1 MQLVNLHDYEVLAQS
16 RLAQPIWDYY
26 QGGSDDEITLHA
38 NHEAFRHLRLCPHVL
53 TGTGSCDLRTS
64 MLGSEISM
72 PIIVAPTA
80 GHGMAHPAGECATM
94 RGAGAAQTG
103 MIVSTDSTYS
113 LEEIA
118 QSAAGPHWYQLY
130 IYTFQ
135 EAQKSIRRAEAAGYQ
150 AIVLTVDAPI
160 LGRRERDIRNDMISF
175 QEAYYPKAFAGNAPH
190 TIFGSSDTIEQAAY
204 EGHLL
209 TWDVLSWLRQQT
221 SLPIILKGILAAEDA
236 KLAIAHKVAGIIVS
250 NHGGRQLDSVLP
262 TIEVLPEV
270 VAAAAGRCEIYLDGG
285 IRRGTDI
292 LKALALGARAV
303 LLGRPILW
311 GLAVDGTAGVQQVLE
326 ILREELRIAMLLA
339 GCATV
344 SNISNELVT

>member
-311 GLAVDGTAGVQQVLE
+311 GLAVE
-326 ILREELRIAMLLA
+326 MEL
-339 GCATV
+339 
-344 SNISNELVT
+344 LVCSKY